1 MTFRPLGSKNSYP
14 QNLGQI
20 NDMARS
26 LNKEQQI
33 KAFNGSNGEPAVLI
47 GKYKTGK
54 YGLVGSDTSGYRR
67 ILIGQ
72 APDDGRPGI
81 WVSKANID
89 VITELGG

>member
-1 MTFRPLGSKNSYP
+1 MFRPVNSSNSYK
-14 QNLGQI
+14 QNLNQV
-20 NDMARS
+20 NDMTRA
-26 LNKEQQI
+26 LNKEQQV
-33 KAFNGSNGEPAVLI
+33 KVFNGSNGDPALLI
-47 GKYKTGK
+47 GKYETSK
-54 YGLVGSDTSGYRR
+54 YGLVGWDLSGYRR